1 MNIRILSQ
9 VYKNKDLR
17 KRLIVVATILALYS
31 LLANIPVP
39 VPDMANLQRFL
50 LKLFNSNPL
59 LGFANLFSGG
69 AMSNFSIIMMGLGP
83 FINASIIMQLLG
95 QVVPKLEALNKEG
108 ESGRNKINY
117 YTRLLTVPL
126 ALVQSVAMVTFVS
139 QTSKRMEGVDL
150 IGNPSIAQWI
160 LMIATITG
168 GSLLLMWLGELIT
181 DKGIGNGISLLIM
194 AGIVSEI
201 PNSLGQMF
209 SLAQVDSSRIVSSII
224 LIVIALVAIYF
235 VVMINEGQRNI
246 PVSYARRISSAGSYG
261 GVDTHLPLR
270 VITAGVIPIIFALAF
285 LSLPPLIGQLFTN
298 AKMAWLAKF
307 SQTLTNLFQPDNL
320 VYAASY
326 FVLVI
331 GFTYFYTFL
340 IFKPAEIAENLQ
352 KQGGFIPGIRPGKE
366 TANYLKKIISRITF
380 AGSLSLGLIAVMP
393 FIIQQF
399 IKNTAAL
406 SIGGT
411 GLLIIVAVVIETM
424 KQVESKALMAT
435 YDKY

>member
-209 SLAQVDSSRIVSSII
+209 SLAQVDSSRIVSSTI
-224 LIVIALVAIYF
+224 LVVIALVAIYF